1 MGMAVYSFVTTWQLD
16 APMEQVWQAIVEYR
30 TWPRWW
36 PAIAESKRIAAGDAS
51 GLGEI
56 ADITFRTRL
65 PYRVRFMITTTHI
78 APPHELDGRAVGELE
93 GTGRWRLTAQDRGTL
108 VRYYWDVRTTRRW
121 MNVLAPVA
129 RRAFAWNHDQVM
141 RSGEAGLR
149 RHLAAR
155 ARPPCTA
162 EPAG

>member
-1 MGMAVYSFVTTWQLD
+1 MAAYSFVTTWRLD
-16 APMEQVWQAIVEYR
+16 APVEQVWPAIVDYLA
-30 TWPRWW
+30 WPQWW
-36 PAIAESKRIAAGDAS
+36 PAIAASKRIAPGDAS

-78 APPHELDGRAVGELE
+78 DPPYTLEGRAVGELE
-93 GTGRWRLTAQDRGTL
+93 GIGRWRLATEGGATVVQ
-108 VRYYWDVRTTRRW
+108 YFWDVRTTRRW
-121 MNVLAPVA
+121 MNLLAPVA

-141 RSGEAGLR
+141 RSGETGLR

-155 ARPPCTA
+155 QRQAHTP
-162 EPAG
+162 EPAR